1 MKRFGIMK
9 LRIVLCIIG
18 TAFLALGIYRGEAGS
33 VLMKS
38 IRICLECVGI
48 G

>member
-1 MKRFGIMK
+1 MRISGAAKI
-9 LRIVLCIIG
+9 RIVICIAG
-18 TAFLALGIYRGEAGS
+18 AVFLALGVYRGEAAS

-38 IRICLECVGI
+38 VRICLECVGI

>member
-1 MKRFGIMK
+1 MKQFGVTK
-9 LRIVLCIIG
+9 LRIVVCIIG
-18 TAFLALGIYRGEAGS
+18 AAFLALGIYRGEAAS